1 MKLTLAGAYVGG
13 EPGALGASGGGLLS
27 GPVFREADRTRNLIR
42 PTRAEIDLAALR
54 HNARS
59 IRAEVGDAVKIFGV
73 VKADAYGHGSVDVA
87 RVLEPLC
94 DALAVSLVEE
104 GLTLREAGISCPILV
119 LTAPYGGSHSEVIE
133 AGLTPVVSDREDAER
148 FAHAPR
154 RRHGRDPYS
163 PVDIHLKVDTG
174 MSRLGIPVDAFAS
187 VVEQIRRLPGVRISG
202 ICTHIACAESADP
215 APTLEQLRKFEGVLA
230 VARALGVVPE
240 FVHAGNSATM
250 VRFPALRFGAVRPG
264 LALYGALPAPT
275 VQLPGLVPVMSLR
288 TRIMAI
294 HDIAVGTGVSYGAT
308 FVAQRPSRIATVPI
322 GYADGYPRHVKG
334 AQVLIR
340 GQRFPIVGAVCMD
353 LLMVDVTDGPGVALG
368 DAVTLFGRDGKQQ
381 ITVDEIAG
389 WANTLNYEIL
399 CGISDRVPRVYFDGP
414 EPEATP

>member
-1 MKLTLAGAYVGG
+1 LKLTLAGAFAGG
-13 EPGALGASGGGLLS
+13 EPGAPGASGGGRLS
-27 GPVFREADRTRNLIR
+27 APVFREADRKRDLIR

-54 HNARS
+54 HNAKC
-59 IRAEVGDAVKIFGV
+59 IRTEVGPAVKIFGV

-87 RVLEPLC
+87 RVLAPLC

-104 GLTLREAGISCPILV
+104 GLTLREAGITGPILV

-133 AGLTPVVSDREDAER
+133 AGLTPVVSDPEDAER

-154 RRHGRDPYS
+154 RRHGRDPYT
-163 PVDIHLKVDTG
+163 PVELHLKVDTG

-187 VVEQIRRLPGVRISG
+187 VVERVQRLPGVRISG

-215 APTLEQLRKFEGVLA
+215 APTLAQLARFEAVLA
-230 VARALGVVPE
+230 EAKTLGVVPE

-250 VRFPALRFGAVRPG
+250 ARFPQARFGAVRPG
-264 LALYGALPAPT
+264 LALYGAVPAPS
-275 VQLPGLVPVMSLR
+275 VKLAGLVPVMSLR

-294 HDIAVGTGVSYGAT
+294 HEIAVGTGVSYGAT
-308 FVAQRPSRIATVPI
+308 FVAKRPSRIATVPI
-322 GYADGYPRHVKG
+322 GYADGYPRHVQG
-334 AQVLIR
+334 AEVLIR

-353 LLMVDVTDGPGVALG
+353 LLMVDVTDAPGVSLG
-368 DAVTLFGRDGKQQ
+368 DAVTLIGRDGKNQ
-381 ITVDEIAG
+381 ITVDEIAN
-389 WANTLNYEIL
+389 WANTINYEIL

-414 EPEATP
+414 DPEVPR